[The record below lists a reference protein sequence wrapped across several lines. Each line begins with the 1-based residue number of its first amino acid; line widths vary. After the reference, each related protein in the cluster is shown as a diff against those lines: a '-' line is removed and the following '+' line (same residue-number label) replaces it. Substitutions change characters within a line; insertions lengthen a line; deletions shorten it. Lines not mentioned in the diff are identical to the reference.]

1 MQPEILGINVYSAAT
16 IGGYALGVVIGLWL
30 GLKDGRRLVDLLELG
45 IVIVL
50 SAVLGAKVF
59 HTLFE
64 GAGHHLPDGRI
75 ATGFWDLIQADPW
88 HWARLFE
95 SGYVFYGGVV
105 GAIAMGY
112 LFTVRAG
119 HERKGAFG
127 DYAAPGLAL
136 GIFIGRLGCYYA
148 GCCYGAE
155 TDLAWAVTF
164 PAGHPTKGAPVHPV
178 QLYDAAF
185 GLIAFAACLW
195 YYPRRRFAGELF
207 GGLVAS
213 YAVWRFV
220 TEMFRAD
227 GDRGIWFGGA
237 LSTSQLVSLV
247 VLPVT
252 LFFWLREAKR
262 AKASRIVSP
271 ASPSALPSFTPT
283 EGTFPAATDE
293 EERS

>member
-1 MQPEILGINVYSAAT
+1 MLPEILGINVYAT
-16 IGGYALGVVIGLWL
+16 ATTVGYALGVGIGLWL
-30 GLKDGRRLVDLLELG
+30 GLKDGRSLRDLLELG

-64 GAGHHLPDGRI
+64 GAGHHLPDGSI
-75 ATGFWDLIQADPW
+75 ATGFWDLIRADPW

-95 SGYVFYGGVV
+95 SGYVFYGGVL
-105 GAIAMGY
+105 GAIGMGY

-119 HERKGAFG
+119 FEQKGAFG
-127 DYAAPGLAL
+127 DYAAPGLAI
-136 GIFIGRLGCYYA
+136 GICIGRLGCFFA

-164 PAGHPTKGAPVHPV
+164 PAGHPTRGTPVHPV

-185 GLIAFAACLW
+185 GLVAFATCLW
-195 YYPRRRFAGELF
+195 YYPRRRFPGELF

-213 YAVWRFV
+213 YAVWRFL
-220 TEMFRAD
+220 TEMVRAD
-227 GDRGIWFGGA
+227 GDRGVWFGGS

-252 LFFWLREAKR
+252 VLLLWR
-262 AKASRIVSP
+262 AARRANAGVTSGAEPVEE
-271 ASPSALPSFTPT
+271 ASP
-283 EGTFPAATDE
+283 
-293 EERS
+293 